1 MNNSDRFTQAH
12 KIARQTVAIVGN
24 YQIAFTIALRDTY
37 KPTPFTLP
45 TIDNDTIDDTSV
57 VIGLVLFVAFTVILS
72 ITMGGFNPLA
82 LVTGMVLSGGVTIV
96 LIMFVKAYT
105 MAAEAFNEY
114 KRV

>member
-1 MNNSDRFTQAH
+1 MNNSDRFSYAH

-37 KPTPFTLP
+37 KPAPFTLP
-45 TIDNDTIDDTSV
+45 TIDHDMIDDVSV
-57 VIGLVLFVAFTVILS
+57 VVGLVLFVAFTVILS

-82 LVTGMVLSGGVTIV
+82 LVTGTILAGSITIV
-96 LIMFVKAYT
+96 LTMIVKAYT

-114 KRV
+114 KGA